1 MISSISCDT
10 LSTNKTHGKE
20 SFDDWYIIITNTL
33 ITLHLI
39 IVLLNNGQYKAIGY
53 ETHVYIADWRVAN
66 IDDRGTR
73 FAFYI
78 RKQIA

>member
-1 MISSISCDT
+1 M
-10 LSTNKTHGKE
+10 
-20 SFDDWYIIITNTL
+20 